1 MTATLGLLFLIGSPH
16 LPYLACAEERSDIGP
31 STEYCDTVEK
41 ASRHMTRRRWGEA
54 YLSLAS
60 LGDLYPGLE
69 TGNGAELL
77 GMAEVACR
85 GGYTTL
91 GRKHFHAIDCATSY
105 RAFSLTGSEPI
116 YSDFQGGGLITAE
129 CLVVNQRFY
138 ETHLG
143 EREWRD
149 ERWGPE
155 FDRVAGVCKTER
167 RTYPDEAVIHGLCKL
182 FPDLEPHCT

>member
-1 MTATLGLLFLIGSPH
+1 MSAVLSLLFLIGPTH

-41 ASRHMTRRRWGEA
+41 ASRHMTRKRWGEA

-60 LGDLYPGLE
+60 LSDLHPGLE

-85 GGYTTL
+85 RGYTTL

-105 RAFSLTGSEPI
+105 LALTLKGSGSI
-116 YSDFQGGGLITAE
+116 YSDFQGGGLITDE
-129 CLVVNQRFY
+129 CLAVNQQGFDTR
-138 ETHLG
+138 LG
-143 EREWRD
+143 FGEWRD
-149 ERWGPE
+149 ERWGSE
-155 FDRVAGVCKTER
+155 FDRIASVCKTDR
-167 RTYPDEAVIHGLCKL
+167 RTYPSEAATHGLCKL
-182 FPDLEPHCT
+182 FPDLDPFCL